1 MWYKLNMNTKIRVK
15 TPVGDTEYGDAGE
28 LVGQGSGGAALVS
41 ALNLDSAVNGM
52 FEGSEDELCYGK
64 IRFQPLLFQ
73 DDLAY
78 MTSSRQTA
86 EAGNIRITNVMQ
98 SKQLELHED
107 KTGFLIMGEKKKVES
122 IKKEIASNPLTVGG
136 FITKE
141 REKEKWL
148 CEYLH
153 KRWSR
158 CFNQSN
164 SCI

>member
-1 MWYKLNMNTKIRVK
+1 MTW
-15 TPVGDTEYGDAGE
+15 
-28 LVGQGSGGAALVS
+28 
-41 ALNLDSAVNGM
+41 
-52 FEGSEDELCYGK
+52 
-64 IRFQPLLFQ
+64 QPLLFQ

-107 KTGFLIMGEKKKVES
+107 KTDFLIMGEKKKVES